1 MTPVLKLG
9 FCPPLLQFRD
19 AEWSFHFLS
28 KRILNEKHP
37 LLCLLSHETGSP
49 VAACRRSCSLYCS
62 VKSHGEDCGVKRR
75 AATHEKGFYPHV
87 IKPVNRHN
95 SRPLLRLKIV
105 GADTKSPVENARLV
119 SLANDGNERFRLFPF
134 TYWVCWGHIC
144 RHCRLECGHQIVVQV
159 GRNYRPELSHDLL
172 NPFGIIVTLAE
183 HHGSTSVDPI
193 CNKGRV
199 GSIKYRKWLF
209 SCKRLT

>member
-1 MTPVLKLG
+1 MPPVLKLG

-75 AATHEKGFYPHV
+75 AATQEKGFYPHV
-87 IKPVNRHN
+87 IRPVNRHN

-105 GADTKSPVENARLV
+105 GADTRSPVEKFTTSQPCERWQRKISIVPIHLLGLLGSYLS
-119 SLANDGNERFRLFPF
+119 SLPSRMWSPDRSAS
-134 TYWVCWGHIC
+134 W
-144 RHCRLECGHQIVVQV
+144 
-159 GRNYRPELSHDLL
+159 
-172 NPFGIIVTLAE
+172 A
-183 HHGSTSVDPI
+183 
-193 CNKGRV
+193 
-199 GSIKYRKWLF
+199 
-209 SCKRLT
+209 